1 MVKPLECTQC
11 WSRASTELMKKG
23 RWLQMEK
30 KKSLGVSFL
39 KFKNYFTFVYEVNCI
54 EFCNYFQKKFILFS
68 GLRFEGFADN
78 PTNFEANQKRQSWIF
93 LTRPSPAHHLKSSKI
108 MEFHQKKK
116 KKKRKNEKTTKKL
129 IICILFYFILSVP
142 SMYWILYIINVA
154 Q

>member
-93 LTRPSPAHHLKSSKI
+93 LTRPSPSHHLKSRNST
-108 MEFHQKKK
+108 KKR
-116 KKKRKNEKTTKKL
+116 RKNEKTTKK
-129 IICILFYFILSVP
+129 INH
-142 SMYWILYIINVA
+142 LYIILLHSIFTYHVSNFVYC
-154 Q
+154 